1 MKRLLFTVLT
11 IMGTL
16 QLQAIPAKRE
26 ISKVTQSDGSLLE
39 IMQRG
44 DESFHFYTT
53 ADGLPLI
60 ETSEGFTYAR
70 YSNGNLISTDIL
82 AHNKQERSLRESS
95 FLLFSGSYNKESV
108 FRHWQVLNAS
118 RNSHRLARSLKNRK
132 LFSSNQVKSRSAS
145 SSITKKGL
153 VILVNY
159 SDSAMKYK
167 QSDFNPMFNQKGYS
181 KNRHIGSVRDYFT
194 DQSYGQLTI
203 DFDVVGPYTLKN
215 KLAYYGENESNGD
228 DKHAGEMVAEA
239 CNLADKDVNFS
250 DYDWDGDGEVEQV
263 YVIYAGYG
271 EASWGTNAP
280 SRGKVTIWPHEW
292 TLSDSDYGKRL
303 QLDNVK
309 INTYA
314 CSNELAGTSGTV
326 MDGIGTACHEFSHCL
341 GIPDLY
347 DTSGDSFG
355 MATWSVM
362 DYGCYNGPYGYEG
375 CVPAA
380 YTAYE
385 RFYCG
390 WLEPTVL
397 SEGCEVKNMS
407 SITDSQDSYIIY
419 NEKYENEYYIL
430 TNIQQTSWNKYAE
443 GHGLLVI
450 HVDYDEDAWFGN
462 SVNDEANHQRC
473 SIIAADNYTPSL
485 NSYDGWESL
494 AGDPYPGTSNNDLL
508 TNSST
513 PSATLFNLNSDGKK
527 FMNKPI
533 EKITENNGKI
543 SFKFNGGP
551 RLSKPIVTEASDI
564 TDIGFTANW
573 NAVENA
579 DSYTLELFETYE
591 ADIELLLSE
600 DFSKLKNSSVNPS
613 DDISADLDLYTTE
626 TGWKGSKLFHDSS
639 HGIKLGSSRYEGTLQ
654 SPTLSPPTT
663 GTVSVYITAFPYG
676 SSSNADVI
684 VSIGNQSQEIKS
696 NGKATVVHF
705 SDVSTPFNVKIET
718 SSNNK
723 RGYIDEIRFYDGEVS
738 LDDLSSYV
746 SQRRIVAKRSIRT
759 ITDIKDTFY
768 TFTDMSTGIYYY
780 RVKAVSQE
788 INPSPWSDLIEVQLE
803 TSEPKTGDVNE
814 DRLVDISDIV
824 AVINTMAGTTFWRY
838 ADVNKDNKTDISDIV
853 NIINIIAGKDK

>member
-1 MKRLLFTVLT
+1 MKRLILSVFIL
-11 IMGTL
+11 MGML
-16 QLQAIPAKRE
+16 SLHAIPAKRE
-26 ISKVTQSDGSLLE
+26 VSKVTQSDGSLLE

-53 ADGLPLI
+53 TDGLPLT

-70 YSNGNLISTDIL
+70 VINGNLISTDIL

-430 TNIQQTSWNKYAE
+430 TNIQLSSWNKYAE
-443 GHGLLVI
+443 GHGLLVV

-462 SVNDEANHQRC
+462 SVNDNASHQRC
-473 SIIAADNYTPSL
+473 SIIAADNKIPSID
-485 NSYDGWESL
+485 SSEGWESL
-494 AGDPYPGTSNNDLL
+494 AGDPYPGTSNNYSL
-508 TNSST
+508 TNNTT
-513 PSATLFNLNSDGKK
+513 PAATLFNSNSDGKK
-527 FMNKPI
+527 YMNKPI
-533 EKITENNGKI
+533 EKISENNGKI

-551 RLSKPIVTEASDI
+551 QLSKPIATEASDI
-564 TDIGFTANW
+564 TENGFTAHW

-579 DSYTLELFETYE
+579 ESYTLELLESYE
-591 ADIELLLSE
+591 AEVELILSE
-600 DFSKLKNSSVNPS
+600 DFSKLKNSGLNSSV
-613 DDISADLDLYTTE
+613 DISGQLDKYTLVS
-626 TGWKGSKLFHDSS
+626 GWTGSKLYPDAS
-639 HGIKLGSSRYEGTLQ
+639 HGIKLGSSKYEGVLN
-654 SPTLSPPTT
+654 SPELSSPSTE
-663 GTVSVYITAFPYG
+663 TVTVYIAASPYG
-676 SSSNADVI
+676 SSSSADLI
-684 VSIGNQSQEIKS
+684 VSIANKSQTINS
-696 NGKATVVHF
+696 NGKAKVVHF
-705 SDVSTPFNVKIET
+705 TDVSNSYNVQIET
-718 SSNNK
+718 SPDNK
-723 RGYIDEIRFYDGEVS
+723 RAYIDEVRIYDGEVS
-738 LDDLSSYV
+738 LDDLT
-746 SQRRIVAKRSIRT
+746 QDTAKRRITAKRT
-759 ITDIKDTFY
+759 IKTVTDIKDTFY
-768 TFTDMSTGIYYY
+768 TFTDLTSGVYYY
-780 RVKAVSQE
+780 RVKALSTA
-788 INPSPWSDLIEVQLE
+788 ISPSLWSDMIEVQTG
-803 TSEPKTGDVNE
+803 TSKPIVGDVNE
-814 DRLVDISDIV
+814 DGIVDISDVV
-824 AVINTMAGTTFWRY
+824 AVINTMAGTTIWRY
-838 ADVNKDNKTDISDIV
+838 ADVNKDNNTDISDIV
-853 NIINIIAGKDK
+853 GIINIIAGKSE

>member
-1 MKRLLFTVLT
+1 MKRLILTVFVL
-11 IMGTL
+11 MGM
-16 QLQAIPAKRE
+16 QLLHAIPAKRE
-26 ISKVTQSDGSLLE
+26 VSKVKQSDGSLLE

-53 ADGLPLI
+53 TDGLPLT
-60 ETSEGFTYAR
+60 ETSEGFTYA
-70 YSNGNLISTDIL
+70 SVINGNLISTDIL

-95 FLLFSGSYNKESV
+95 YLLFSGSVNKESV
-108 FRHWQVLNAS
+108 FRHWHVLNAS
-118 RNSHRLARSLKNRK
+118 RNSHRLARSLNNRK
-132 LFSSNQVKSRSAS
+132 LFSSKQVKSRSAS

-153 VILVNY
+153 VILVNF

-167 QSDFNPMFNQKGYS
+167 LSDFNPMFNQKGYS

-239 CNLADKDVNFS
+239 CKLADKDVNFS
-250 DYDWDGDGEVEQV
+250 DYDWDGDGEVDQV

-271 EASWGTNAP
+271 EASWGSYAP
-280 SRGKVTIWPHEW
+280 QRGKNTIWPHEW
-292 TLSDSDYGKRL
+292 TLSDSDFGKRL
-303 QLDNVK
+303 QLDNVT

-347 DTSGDSFG
+347 DTSGVSFG

-430 TNIQQTSWNKYAE
+430 TNIQQSSWNKYAE

-462 SVNDEANHQRC
+462 SVNDEANHHRC
-473 SIIAADNYTPSL
+473 SIIAADNEIPSL
-485 NSYDGWESL
+485 NSSEGWESL
-494 AGDPYPGTSNNDLL
+494 AGDPYPGTSNNYSL
-508 TNSST
+508 TNISS
-513 PSATLFNLNSDGKK
+513 PAAMLFNSNSDGKK
-527 FMNKPI
+527 YMNKPI
-533 EKITENNGKI
+533 EQITENNGKI

-551 RLSKPIVTEASDI
+551 QLSKPIATEASDI

-600 DFSKLKNSSVNPS
+600 DFSKLKNSSVNSS
-613 DDISADLDLYTTE
+613 DDISADLDQYTTK

-654 SPTLSPPTT
+654 SPTLSSPKTS
-663 GTVSVYITAFPYG
+663 TVTVYITANPYG
-676 SSSNADVI
+676 ASSTADLVI
-684 VSIGNQSQEIKS
+684 SIGKKSQTINC
-696 NGKATVVHF
+696 NGRATAVHF
-705 SDVSTPFNVKIET
+705 SDISDSFNVTIVT
-718 SSNNK
+718 SSSNK
-723 RGYIDEIRFYDGEVS
+723 RAYIDEIKIYDGEVS
-738 LDDLSSYV
+738 SDDLTPDNTKH
-746 SQRRIVAKRSIRT
+746 RITAKRSIR
-759 ITDIKDTFY
+759 IVTDIKDTFY
-768 TFTDMSTGIYYY
+768 TFTDLATGAYYY
-780 RVKAVSQE
+780 RVKALSTE
-788 INPSPWSDLIEVQLE
+788 INPSPWSDMIEVQ
-803 TSEPKTGDVNE
+803 TGASEPIVGDVNE
-814 DRLVDISDIV
+814 DGIVDISDIV
-824 AVINTMAGTTFWRY
+824 AVINTMAGTTTWRY
-838 ADVNKDNKTDISDIV
+838 ADVNKDNNTDISDIV
-853 NIINIIAGKDK
+853 SIINIMAGKSE